1 MIIIMRS
8 ITSGHAM
15 DSFAEM
21 DNWNSLCAMVE
32 SLVYWPG
39 QVFYYCI
46 MIHSPCMA
54 RSARPAI

>member
-1 MIIIMRS
+1 
-8 ITSGHAM
+8 M